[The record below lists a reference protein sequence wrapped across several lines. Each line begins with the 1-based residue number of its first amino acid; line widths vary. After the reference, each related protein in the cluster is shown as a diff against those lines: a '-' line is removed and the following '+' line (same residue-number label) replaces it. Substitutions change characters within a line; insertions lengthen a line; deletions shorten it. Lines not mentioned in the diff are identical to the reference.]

1 MNYKMYILKQI
12 IPYFDYSIKVSHPF
26 FRIGR
31 AIRQARNR
39 RKSMVKAGT
48 SQYTLKNLS
57 KNELSDTNVIE
68 MNIIED
74 LVPCHNRQEELLET
88 VQAILI
94 THPNKVLYDRRQL
107 KTQDSAATQEVMIT
121 ENEETPRLR
130 KRSMVLYRSN
140 TIKR

>member
-1 MNYKMYILKQI
+1 
-12 IPYFDYSIKVSHPF
+12 
-26 FRIGR
+26 
-31 AIRQARNR
+31 
-39 RKSMVKAGT
+39 MVKAGT
-48 SQYTLKNLS
+48 SQNTLKNSL
-57 KNELSDTNVIE
+57 KNELSDT
-68 MNIIED
+68 
-74 LVPCHNRQEELLET
+74 
-88 VQAILI
+88 ILI

>member
-1 MNYKMYILKQI
+1 
-12 IPYFDYSIKVSHPF
+12 
-26 FRIGR
+26 
-31 AIRQARNR
+31 
-39 RKSMVKAGT
+39 MVKAGT